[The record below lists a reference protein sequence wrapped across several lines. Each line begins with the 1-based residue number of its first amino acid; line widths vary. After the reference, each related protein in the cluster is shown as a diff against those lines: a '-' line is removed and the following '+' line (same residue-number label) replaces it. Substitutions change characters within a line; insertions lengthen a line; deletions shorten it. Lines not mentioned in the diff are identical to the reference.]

1 MKMLLQFWKSVGLD
15 VLNTK
20 IVQCLAY

>member
-1 MKMLLQFWKSVGLD
+1 MISEAD

-20 IVQCLAY
+20 I